1 MILAFSW
8 TWIRRRITNSFWE
21 LDSNRHERE
30 LYMISAVVL
39 AAGQSKRM
47 GRPKM
52 TLPWGETTVIG
63 QVVSILVQS
72 GLEQIVVVTGGASQ
86 EVEAALSGLPVT
98 LVRNPRYSEE
108 EMTCSLQVGLL
119 NLEPTRVEAALIAL
133 GDQPQLKAGV
143 VRAVLDEYRISR
155 APLVAPSYQMRR
167 GHPWILDRSLWPAV
181 LALRPGETIRKLM
194 QTFPEKIHYVLVD
207 TPSIL
212 QDLDTPED
220 YMAYR
225 PDRAENR

>member
-1 MILAFSW
+1 
-8 TWIRRRITNSFWE
+8 
-21 LDSNRHERE
+21 
-30 LYMISAVVL
+30 MISAVVL

-52 TLPWGETTVIG
+52 TLPWGEKTVIG
-63 QVVSILVQS
+63 QVVSILLKS

-86 EVEAALSGLPVT
+86 EVEAALRGLPVS
-98 LVRNPRYSEE
+98 LVHNPRYAEE
-108 EMTCSLQVGLL
+108 EMAASLQVGLL
-119 NLEPTRVEAALIAL
+119 HLKPVNVEAALIAL
-133 GDQPQLKAGV
+133 GDQPLLEVDV
-143 VRAVLDEYRISR
+143 VRAVLNEYMISR

-181 LALRPGETIRKLM
+181 LALRPGETIRSLM
-194 QTFPEKIHYVLVD
+194 QAYREEIHYVLVD

-220 YMAYR
+220 YIAYR
-225 PDRAENR
+225 RCQRENC